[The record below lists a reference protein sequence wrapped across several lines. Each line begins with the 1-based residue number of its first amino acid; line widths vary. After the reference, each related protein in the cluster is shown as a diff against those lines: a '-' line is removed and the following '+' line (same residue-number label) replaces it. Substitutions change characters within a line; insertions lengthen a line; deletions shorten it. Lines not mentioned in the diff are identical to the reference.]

1 MPAPTELTLRQRI
14 ALVLEATT
22 TAEKIVAMD
31 DAEIDHPPQ
40 FNFETGV

>member
-22 TAEKIVAMD
+22 TAEKIVEA
-31 DAEIDHPPQ
+31 AARGGSRPPL
-40 FNFETGV
+40 VCSD